1 MQEYGFGMLAFKYR
15 LERVTAVALFLYTL
29 LQMST
34 ATKQTD
40 PVKITIFGAK
50 SLRTPTL
57 LWYTGKS
64 FSLPNPLHHQLFPN
78 WVPMEASTR
87 VMTRIPASTFLML
100 TLDNR
105 NLECQKLL
113 GCMKFLPIVRCYSLH
128 CTKSSVAV
136 TLFLNLTTR
145 KMMTQGV
152 LVVSTPHLSVQRSQP
167 SLV

>member
-1 MQEYGFGMLAFKYR
+1 MLAFKYR
-15 LERVTAVALFLYTL
+15 LERVTAVALFSYTL

-40 PVKITIFGAK
+40 PVKIAICGAK
-50 SLRTPTL
+50 SVRTPIFL
-57 LWYTGKS
+57 RYTGKR
-64 FSLPNPLHHQLFPN
+64 FSPPNPLHYQLYLN
-78 WVPMEASTR
+78 RVPMEARTR
-87 VMTRIPASTFLML
+87 MVETIHASTFLML

-128 CTKSSVAV
+128 CTTSSVAV

-145 KMMTQGV
+145 KMTTQGV